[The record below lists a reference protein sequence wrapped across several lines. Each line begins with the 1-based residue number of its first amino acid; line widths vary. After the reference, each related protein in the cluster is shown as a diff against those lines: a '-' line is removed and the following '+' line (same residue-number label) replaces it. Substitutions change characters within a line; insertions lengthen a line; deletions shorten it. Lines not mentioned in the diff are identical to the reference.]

1 MSQTDISQTDISQ
14 TDISTLTSITE
25 HDSEKI
31 KLNEKDRACAP
42 ILHTANQFIQ
52 ELDHGTLQLFID
64 NTHPEDDTQANRI
77 IQQLDRFIQPL
88 SSDDRESVKQYIHK
102 RVNKW
107 QLVSKEAKRIRTGQW

>member
-1 MSQTDISQTDISQ
+1 MSQTDISQ

-31 KLNEKDRACAP
+31 KIKLNEKDRACAH
-42 ILHTANQFIQ
+42 ISHTANQFIQ

-64 NTHPEDDTQANRI
+64 NSHPEDDTQAIRI

-102 RVNKW
+102 RVNEW

>member
-1 MSQTDISQTDISQ
+1 MSQTDISQ

-42 ILHTANQFIQ
+42 ISHTANQFIQ

-102 RVNKW
+102 RVNEW